1 MKPDLQL
8 IVSQAEA
15 EFKSAI
21 SLHDLDNAKS
31 LYLGKNG
38 KLALL
43 FQQIKSLKSAEKKI
57 VGNEL
62 NLAKQSIEHALFKT
76 RKQILDSNIR
86 KKLESQSIDISLP
99 GRGANKGSIHPLT
112 QSLRRIQRIFYG
124 MGFEIAEGPEIET
137 DWFNFTALNNPKD
150 HPARSMQDTFYVEHK
165 DEFGQNLLL
174 RTHTSPV
181 QVRYSIEHKPPI
193 RVISPGKTYRVDSDA
208 THSPMFHQ
216 IEGLWL
222 DPNINFSNLK
232 GVYVNFLKEFFE
244 SSKLTVR
251 FRPSYFPFTEPSAE
265 IDLKFSEG
273 PLEGKWLE
281 VAGAGMV
288 HPNVIKNF
296 GLNSKKIRGFAFG
309 MGLERLTM
317 LKYGVK
323 DLRLFFDND
332 LRFLEQFK
340 C

>member
-1 MKPDLQL
+1 MKPDLQQ
-8 IVSQAEA
+8 IVLQAEA
-15 EFKSAI
+15 EFKSAS

-31 LYLGKNG
+31 LFLGRNG

-43 FQQIKSLKSAEKKI
+43 FQGLKSLESDDRKTF
-57 VGNEL
+57 GQEL
-62 NLAKQSIEHALFKT
+62 NLAKQSIENALCKS
-76 RKQILDSNIR
+76 RKQILDNNIR
-86 KKLESQSIDISLP
+86 KQLKSQSIDISLP
-99 GRGANKGSIHPLT
+99 GRGVNKGSIHPLT
-112 QSLRRIQRIFYG
+112 QSLRRIQEIFYG

-181 QVRYSIEHKPPI
+181 QVRYSLEHEPPI

-222 DPNINFSNLK
+222 DPNINFSHLK
-232 GVYVNFLKEFFE
+232 GVYINFLKEFFE
-244 SSKLTVR
+244 SSKLIVR

-273 PLEGKWLE
+273 PLKDKWLE

-288 HPNVIKNF
+288 HPTVVKNF
-296 GLNSKKIRGFAFG
+296 GFNSKNLRGFAFG

-317 LKYGVK
+317 LKFGVK

>member
-1 MKPDLQL
+1 MKSDLQL

-15 EFKSAI
+15 EFKCAKSI
-21 SLHDLDNAKS
+21 HDLDNAKS

-43 FQQIKSLKSAEKKI
+43 FQRLKNLESAEKKTF
-57 VGNEL
+57 GHEL
-62 NLAKQSIEHALFKT
+62 NLAKQSIEKALFNF
-76 RKQILDSNIR
+76 RKQIVDNNIR
-86 KKLESQSIDISLP
+86 KKLESQAIDISLP
-99 GRGANKGSIHPLT
+99 GRGIKKGSIHPLT
-112 QSLRRIQRIFYG
+112 HSLRRIQEIFCG

-137 DWFNFTALNNPKD
+137 DWYNFTALNNPKD

-165 DEFGQNLLL
+165 DDSGQNLLL

-181 QVRYSIEHKPPI
+181 QVRYSMEHDPPI
-193 RVISPGKTYRVDSDA
+193 RVISPGKTYRVDSDS

-222 DPNINFSNLK
+222 DSTVTFSNLK

-244 SSKLTVR
+244 SSNLTVR

-296 GLNSKKIRGFAFG
+296 GFNSKKIRGFAFG

-317 LKYGVK
+317 LKFGVK

>member
-1 MKPDLQL
+1 
-8 IVSQAEA
+8 
-15 EFKSAI
+15 
-21 SLHDLDNAKS
+21 
-31 LYLGKNG
+31 
-38 KLALL
+38 
-43 FQQIKSLKSAEKKI
+43 
-57 VGNEL
+57 
-62 NLAKQSIEHALFKT
+62 
-76 RKQILDSNIR
+76 
-86 KKLESQSIDISLP
+86 
-99 GRGANKGSIHPLT
+99 
-112 QSLRRIQRIFYG
+112 
-124 MGFEIAEGPEIET
+124 
-137 DWFNFTALNNPKD
+137 
-150 HPARSMQDTFYVEHK
+150 
-165 DEFGQNLLL
+165 
-174 RTHTSPV
+174 
-181 QVRYSIEHKPPI
+181 
-193 RVISPGKTYRVDSDA
+193 
-208 THSPMFHQ
+208 MFHQ

-222 DPNINFSNLK
+222 DSTVTFSNLK

-244 SSKLTVR
+244 SSNLTVR

>member
-1 MKPDLQL
+1 LKSDLQL

-15 EFKSAI
+15 EFKSAKSI
-21 SLHDLDNAKS
+21 HELDNAKS

-38 KLALL
+38 KLGLL
-43 FQQIKSLKSAEKKI
+43 FQRLKNLESVEKKI
-57 VGNEL
+57 FGNEL
-62 NLAKQSIEHALFKT
+62 NLAKQAIEKALFNF
-76 RKQILDSNIR
+76 RKQIVDNNIR
-86 KKLESQSIDISLP
+86 KKLESQAIDISLP
-99 GRGANKGSIHPLT
+99 GRGVNSGSIHPLT
-112 QSLRRIQRIFYG
+112 QSLRRIQEIFCG

-137 DWFNFTALNNPKD
+137 DWYNFTALNNPKD

-165 DEFGQNLLL
+165 DDSGQNLLL

-181 QVRYSIEHKPPI
+181 QVRYSIEHDPPI
-193 RVISPGKTYRVDSDA
+193 RVISPGKTYRVDSDS

-222 DPNINFSNLK
+222 DSTVTFSNLK
-232 GVYVNFLKEFFE
+232 GIYVNFLKEFFE
-244 SSKLTVR
+244 SSNLTVR

-273 PLEGKWLE
+273 PMEGKWLE

-296 GLNSKKIRGFAFG
+296 GFDSKKIRGFAFG

-317 LKYGVK
+317 LKFGVK

-332 LRFLEQFK
+332 LRFLEQFR

>member
-15 EFKSAI
+15 EFKSAN

-31 LYLGKNG
+31 LFLGKNG
-38 KLALL
+38 KLAIL
-43 FQQIKSLKSAEKKI
+43 FQKLKSLESDQKKI
-57 VGNEL
+57 LGHEL
-62 NLAKQSIEHALFKT
+62 NLVKQQIENILLKS
-76 RKQILDSNIR
+76 RKQIIDSSIR

-99 GRGANKGSIHPLT
+99 GRGINKGSVHPLT
-112 QSLRRIQRIFYG
+112 QSLRRIQEIFYG

-137 DWFNFTALNNPKD
+137 DWFNFTALNNPMD
-150 HPARSMQDTFYVEHK
+150 HPARSMQDTFYIEHK
-165 DEFGQNLLL
+165 DEHGQNLLL

-181 QVRYSIEHKPPI
+181 QVRYSINHNPPI

-222 DPNINFSNLK
+222 DPDINFSSLK
-232 GVYVNFLKEFFE
+232 GVYINFLKEFFD
-244 SSKLTVR
+244 SSNLTVR

-288 HPNVIKNF
+288 HPNVIENF

-317 LKYGVK
+317 LKFGVK

>member
-1 MKPDLQL
+1 MKSDLQL

-15 EFKSAI
+15 EFKSAKSI
-21 SLHDLDNAKS
+21 HDLDNAKS
-31 LYLGKNG
+31 LFLGKNG
-38 KLALL
+38 RLALL
-43 FQQIKSLKSAEKKI
+43 FQRLKSLDPTEKKTF
-57 VGNEL
+57 GHEL
-62 NLAKQSIEHALFKT
+62 NLAKHSIEKALFKF
-76 RKQILDSNIR
+76 RKQILDDNIR
-86 KKLESQSIDISLP
+86 KKLQSQTIDISLP
-99 GRGANKGSIHPLT
+99 GRGINKGSIHPLT
-112 QSLRRIQRIFYG
+112 QSLRKIQEIFCG

-150 HPARSMQDTFYVEHK
+150 HPARSMQDTFYVDHK
-165 DEFGQNLLL
+165 DNFGQNLLL

-181 QVRYSIEHKPPI
+181 QVRYSIEHDPPI

-222 DPNINFSNLK
+222 DRTVTFSNLK

-244 SSKLTVR
+244 SSNLTVR

-288 HPNVIKNF
+288 HPTVIKNF
-296 GLNSKKIRGFAFG
+296 GFNSEEIRGFAFG

-317 LKYGVK
+317 LKFGVK
-323 DLRLFFDND
+323 DLRLFFEND